1 MNLVFVYNADSGVF
15 NTLSDIAHK
24 LFSPETYQCNLCNLT
39 HGYFQAR
46 EEWMTFL
53 DDLDADIEFL
63 HRDEY
68 MKKYPAQ
75 ANDADIGLPAI
86 FVKDNEELKLWVDNK
101 VINEMLSTD
110 DLMEMIRAAVLK
122 KQAGVSDK
130 DDFLSMPV

>member
-15 NTLSDIAHK
+15 NTLTDIAHK

-68 MKKYPAQ
+68 VRQYGKDDKV
-75 ANDADIGLPAI
+75 DIDFPAI
-86 FVKDNEELKLWVDNK
+86 FVKNQDELKLWVDNK
-101 VINEMLSTD
+101 VINEMSSTD
-110 DLMEMIRAAVLK
+110 DLMEMIRAAVLR
-122 KQAGVSDK
+122 KQAGVDDK
-130 DDFLSMPV
+130 DDFLNMPV

>member
-15 NTLSDIAHK
+15 NTLTDIAHK

-68 MKKYPAQ
+68 VRLYDSKEG
-75 ANDADIGLPAI
+75 DLDVDLPAI
-86 FVKDNEELKLWVDNK
+86 FVKDQDELKLWIDKTIINK
-101 VINEMLSTD
+101 MSSTD
-110 DLMEMIRAAVLK
+110 DLMEMIRAAVLR
-122 KQAGVSDK
+122 KQSGENDS